1 MIDQAGI
8 GVNSVKSRLVDWIL
22 GGASLFIVF
31 LINLRGRPIYHFF
44 HPRCLFLNLK
54 RCRTTTRVLK
64 SVDDVFGFT
73 QISHQ
78 DQELLTI
85 LIGELKF
92 FREQRKPTVC
102 IKKQA
107 LTAPNR
113 KQQSTTSV
121 ALTKDH
127 IIVLYTNADV
137 LTQEKKRELGVHI
150 AQEKPHIIAV
160 TEVNPKA
167 RCFQQQDYQ
176 IPNYIMFDVNVGA
189 QGRRGVV
196 VFVHTSLEKSV
207 SSIEIVSEFEET
219 LLLSLKLRAGD
230 CLLFG
235 VFYRSPSSSESNNL
249 ALNTILS
256 TLCVQ
261 ESPKYSH
268 LCVVGDFNFPGI
280 NWSAVLTCQEGSME
294 DKFIETMENCFLH
307 QHILSPT
314 RCRVNT
320 TPHILDL
327 VLSNE
332 EEMVSEIKHLVFLGS
347 SDHQVIS
354 FKYSCYA
361 DWSKSQHKF
370 NYGKG
375 DFVGAR
381 LYLDEHPIRVDG
393 DVDSMWESFKQSV
406 IEVCDRH
413 IPLMRIGARK

>member
-1 MIDQAGI
+1 M
-8 GVNSVKSRLVDWIL
+8 
-22 GGASLFIVF
+22 
-31 LINLRGRPIYHFF
+31 
-44 HPRCLFLNLK
+44 
-54 RCRTTTRVLK
+54 LK
-64 SVDDVFGFT
+64 SVDDVLGFT

-85 LIGELKF
+85 LIGELIK

-107 LTAPNR
+107 RTAPNR
-113 KQQSTTSV
+113 KHQSTTSV
-121 ALTKDH
+121 ALSKDH

-176 IPNYIMFDVNVGA
+176 IPNYIMLDVNVGA

-256 TLCVQ
+256 PLCVQ

-268 LCVVGDFNFPGI
+268 MCVVGDFNFPGI
-280 NWSAVLTCQEGSME
+280 NWSDVHTCQEGSME

-314 RCRVNT
+314 RCRGNT

-332 EEMVSEIKHLVFLGS
+332 EEMVSEIKHLAPLGS

-381 LYLDEHPIRVDG
+381 LYLYEHHIRVDG
-393 DVDSMWESFKQSV
+393 DVDSMWESFKKSV
-406 IEVCDRH
+406 IEVRDRH
-413 IPLMRIGARK
+413 IPLMRIGARKWKSEYPAIDQDKDKRTSRMGCIPVYIKRS

>member
-1 MIDQAGI
+1 M
-8 GVNSVKSRLVDWIL
+8 
-22 GGASLFIVF
+22 
-31 LINLRGRPIYHFF
+31 
-44 HPRCLFLNLK
+44 
-54 RCRTTTRVLK
+54 LK
-64 SVDDVFGFT
+64 SVDDVLGFT

-85 LIGELKF
+85 LIGELIK

-102 IKKQA
+102 IKKQ
-107 LTAPNR
+107 
-113 KQQSTTSV
+113 

-235 VFYRSPSSSESNNL
+235 VFYLSPSSSESNNL
-249 ALNTILS
+249 VLNTILS

-280 NWSAVLTCQEGSME
+280 NWSAVHTCQEGSME
-294 DKFIETMENCFLH
+294 DRFIETIH
-307 QHILSPT
+307 
-314 RCRVNT
+314 
-320 TPHILDL
+320 
-327 VLSNE
+327 
-332 EEMVSEIKHLVFLGS
+332 
-347 SDHQVIS
+347 
-354 FKYSCYA
+354 
-361 DWSKSQHKF
+361 
-370 NYGKG
+370 
-375 DFVGAR
+375 
-381 LYLDEHPIRVDG
+381 
-393 DVDSMWESFKQSV
+393 
-406 IEVCDRH
+406 
-413 IPLMRIGARK
+413 

>member
-1 MIDQAGI
+1 MGGGGSAQLTQSGFKVEYDRSGRARCKQCK
-8 GVNSVKSRLVDWIL
+8 VKISRLD
-22 GGASLFIVF
+22 
-31 LINLRGRPIYHFF
+31 LRMGKLVYSFFDKSKRTSYHLF

-64 SVDDVFGFT
+64 SVDDVLGFT

-85 LIGELKF
+85 LIGVLIK

-107 LTAPNR
+107 RTAPNR
-113 KQQSTTSV
+113 KHQSTTSV

-137 LTQEKKRELGVHI
+137 LTEEKKRELGVHI

-268 LCVVGDFNFPGI
+268 LCVVGDFNFPVI
-280 NWSAVLTCQEGSME
+280 HWSAGHTCQEGSME

-314 RCRVNT
+314 RCRGNT

-332 EEMVSEIKHLVFLGS
+332 AEMVSEAAITRLSHS
-347 SDHQVIS
+347 SIVAMLTGQSHNINS
-354 FKYSCYA
+354 IMA
-361 DWSKSQHKF
+361 
-370 NYGKG
+370 KG
-375 DFVGAR
+375 T
-381 LYLDEHPIRVDG
+381 L
-393 DVDSMWESFKQSV
+393 
-406 IEVCDRH
+406 
-413 IPLMRIGARK
+413 